1 MRECRALVKCHKGYD
16 HVSGVL
22 DTLTLLLLLH
32 IHLYEISKT
41 HAGKACCVGV
51 WTSENSTGNSA
62 YVRPSISLSLTK
74 YSPLRTTKMTTG
86 WTYVQLA
93 GTNKKESGPRYASRF
108 FGSRVLACPLAKYS
122 YPTLQLFKTNQHGS
136 MCASE
141 LYFKSMRYIKSTCL
155 RSLDLSSAHNLPLFS
170 KKALPKPDHHL
181 SMCGWDKIKST
192 LFLSHASELWSSRH
206 HFYSRVS
213 ST

>member
-1 MRECRALVKCHKGYD
+1 MFLAFWTPRVSLPYNIFVFPKYQKCISATNMT
-16 HVSGVL
+16 SGSGRL
-22 DTLTLLLLLH
+22 WERH
-32 IHLYEISKT
+32 
-41 HAGKACCVGV
+41 
-51 WTSENSTGNSA
+51 WTWRMCST
-62 YVRPSISLSLTK
+62 PDCFSLTAH
-74 YSPLRTTKMTTG
+74 SSLRTTKRTTG

-108 FGSRVLACPLAKYS
+108 FGSRFLACPLAKYS

-136 MCASE
+136 MCASG

-181 SMCGWDKIKST
+181 SMCGWNKIKST
-192 LFLSHASELWSSRH
+192 SILSHAS
-206 HFYSRVS
+206 
-213 ST
+213 